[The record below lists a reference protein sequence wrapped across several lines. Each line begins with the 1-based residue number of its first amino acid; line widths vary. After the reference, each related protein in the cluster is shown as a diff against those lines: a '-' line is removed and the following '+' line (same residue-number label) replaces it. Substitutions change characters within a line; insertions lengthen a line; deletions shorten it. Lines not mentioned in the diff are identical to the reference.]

1 MDTDALYQALKS
13 GDIAAA
19 GLDVTEPEPLP
30 HDHPLYKLDNAVV
43 VPHWGSA
50 TIQVTCRSSLIHCAC
65 IGVAPPRIV
74 NRCDK
79 SRGQLQ
85 CRQSGSNL
93 INVNYAWIE
102 IAIKL
107 L

>member
-50 TIQVTCRSSLIHCAC
+50 TIQVGLQAAMKYNTLDQSFFHFYPHNSSSLLIC
-65 IGVAPPRIV
+65 
-74 NRCDK
+74 
-79 SRGQLQ
+79 SR
-85 CRQSGSNL
+85 R
-93 INVNYAWIE
+93 
-102 IAIKL
+102 AI
-107 L
+107 

>member
-30 HDHPLYKLDNAVV
+30 QDHPLYKLDNAVV

-50 TIQVTCRSSLIHCAC
+50 TIQVKCR
-65 IGVAPPRIV
+65 
-74 NRCDK
+74 
-79 SRGQLQ
+79 
-85 CRQSGSNL
+85 
-93 INVNYAWIE
+93 
-102 IAIKL
+102 
-107 L
+107 